1 VEETSEI
8 VVSEFVQKYLE
19 PIPGDSPS
27 GTDAANSEE
36 YFKLN
41 MEIPK
46 TTPDYKKCIEFAD
59 IVLQEKSKDIK
70 VATWLCFSL
79 FRTEKIKGLRDGLD
93 IIYQLLIKFENNLFP
108 ENIIHRGKALQFLNS
123 TRFYKLVEREEINKA
138 NANYIIEADKILSQ
152 IIEVSTKQFAGN
164 VPVLKSFK
172 EVLEEHVEKANQ
184 LLAPPKKEEKSVPT
198 AEEKP
203 VGDSSG
209 KVIETPKP
217 QTATV
222 QVVAPQKEIKISS
235 EKDAINQLKQTL
247 MYFFEEQ
254 QDNNKKEK
262 VPSSQFVFGIT
273 RQLQWGKLIRPA
285 DTDKVTQISAPNQ
298 VIQGKIK
305 EWFAA
310 GNWDTLIPRIEISFI
325 KGDTEFAY
333 WLDAQR
339 YVVKALEQKGG
350 NYTQASD
357 DIKFQL
363 AKLLQKLPDMPQLK
377 FKDKQTPFADDETIK
392 WINDEVKPVL
402 SGGEGN
408 SIILPPIIGEDYNSV
423 NEEYETACKE
433 LPANFEEN
441 ISAMQKA
448 IEADT
453 RKKGR
458 FLRRLNLAN
467 YCIQAKHYNLAK
479 VNLLE
484 LKKNIDEYNLSGWE
498 AALCTAVWES
508 MYVVNSKLLS
518 ELKDGEMKLDLQK
531 EQQDLFINIAKYDSL
546 LALKISQKNQ

>member
-1 VEETSEI
+1 MEETSEI
-8 VVSEFVQKYLE
+8 VISEFVQKYLE
-19 PIPGDSPS
+19 PIPGDNPS

-46 TTPDYKKCIEFAD
+46 TTPDYKKCIELAD
-59 IVLQEKSKDIK
+59 IVLQDKSKDIK

-93 IIYQLLIKFENNLFP
+93 IIYQLLAKFENNLFP

-123 TRFYKLVEREEINKA
+123 TRFFKLVEREEINKS
-138 NANYIIEADKILSQ
+138 NANIVMGADKLLSQ
-152 IIEVSTKQFAGN
+152 IIEVSSKLFAGN
-164 VPVLKSFK
+164 VPVLKSLK
-172 EVLEEHVEKANQ
+172 EVLEGHVEKAKQ
-184 LLAPPKKEEKSVPT
+184 LLAPPKKEERPAPSV
-198 AEEKP
+198 EEKP
-203 VGDSSG
+203 ATASIGTTA
-209 KVIETPKP
+209 ETARP
-217 QTATV
+217 QPTTV
-222 QVVAPQKEIKISS
+222 EVTPQKEIKISS
-235 EKDAINQLKQTL
+235 EKDAITQLKQTL

-254 QDNNKKEK
+254 ADSIKKEK
-262 VPSSQFVFGIT
+262 VPTSHFVFGIS

-298 VIQGKIK
+298 VMQGKIR

-310 GNWDTLIPRIEISFI
+310 GNGDTLIPRVEINFL

-339 YVVKALEQKGG
+339 YVVKALEQRGG
-350 NYTQASD
+350 NYTQAAD
-357 DIKFQL
+357 DIKFHL
-363 AKLLQKLPDMPQLK
+363 AKLILKFPDLPQLK

-402 SGGEGN
+402 SGGGSD
-408 SIILPPIIGEDYNSV
+408 SIILPPIIGEEYNSA

-441 ISAMQKA
+441 ITAMQKA

-467 YCIQAKHYNLAK
+467 YCIQAKHLDLAK

-484 LKKNIDEYNLSGWE
+484 LKKNIEEYYLAGWE

-508 MYVVNSKLLS
+508 MYLVNTKLLS
-518 ELKDGEMKLDLQK
+518 DLKDEETKINLQK
-531 EQQDLFINIAKYDSL
+531 EQQELFINIAKYDSL

>member
-1 VEETSEI
+1 LEETSEI
-8 VVSEFVQKYLE
+8 VISEFVQKYLE
-19 PIPGDSPS
+19 PVPGDNPT

-46 TTPDYKKCIEFAD
+46 TTPDYKKCIELAD

-108 ENIIHRGKALQFLNS
+108 ENIIHRGKALQFLNT

-138 NANYIIEADKILSQ
+138 NAKDVLEADKILTQ
-152 IIEVSTKQFAGN
+152 IIEVSIKLFAGN

-172 EVLEEHVEKANQ
+172 EVLEGHIEKANQ
-184 LLAPPKKEEKSVPT
+184 LLAPPKKEEKVVPLV
-198 AEEKP
+198 EEKP
-203 VGDSSG
+203 SAASTGT
-209 KVIETPKP
+209 ITETLRTQP
-217 QTATV
+217 TMV
-222 QVVAPQKEIKISS
+222 QVASQKEIKISS
-235 EKDAINQLKQTL
+235 EKDAVTQLKQTL

-254 QDNNKKEK
+254 VDSTKKEK
-262 VPSSQFVFGIT
+262 VPSSHFIFGIT

-285 DTDKVTQISAPNQ
+285 DTDKVTQIAAPNQ
-298 VIQGKIK
+298 VMQGKIR

-310 GNWDTLIPRIEISFI
+310 GDWDTLIPRVEINFI
-325 KGDTEFAY
+325 KGDAEFAY
-333 WLDAQR
+333 WLDAQK

-350 NYTQASD
+350 NYSQAAE
-357 DIKFQL
+357 DIKFHL
-363 AKLLQKLPDMPQLK
+363 AKLLKKFPDLHQLK
-377 FKDKQTPFADDETIK
+377 FKDKQTSFADDDTIK
-392 WINDEVKPVL
+392 WINDEVKTAL
-402 SGGEGN
+402 GSGSGD
-408 SIILPPIIGEDYNSV
+408 SIILPPIIGEEYNSA

-467 YCIQAKHYNLAK
+467 YCIQAKQLDLAR

-484 LKKNIDEYNLSGWE
+484 LKKNIEEYNLTGWE

-508 MYVVNSKLLS
+508 MYMVNTKLLS
-518 ELKDGEMKLDLQK
+518 DLKDEEIKLNLQK
-531 EQQDLFINIAKYDSL
+531 EQQELFINIAKYDSL